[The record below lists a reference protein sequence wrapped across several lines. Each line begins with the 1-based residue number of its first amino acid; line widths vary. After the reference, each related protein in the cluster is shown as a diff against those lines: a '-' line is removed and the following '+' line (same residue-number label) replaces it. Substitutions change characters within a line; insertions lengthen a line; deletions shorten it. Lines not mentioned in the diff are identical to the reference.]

1 MKTPRY
7 ICSKC
12 RQPFTRR
19 WNAYRHCN
27 NQHYGRI
34 ENIISYT
41 AYLMNQKDSI
51 SLSGYSE
58 DNSSQQSNVKN
69 PIFFDKSI
77 SPNNLQSSTLTDP
90 FDNAI
95 ERELFPYELL
105 AQLGPK
111 YEEMRHILESVAE
124 PYRKILLGKAL
135 LSAINSDNPKETM
148 NKKLIDYRKSKTVE
162 MMLNDLAAYCGQ
174 DKAFIKEFL
183 KLKFKHNKIL

>member
-1 MKTPRY
+1 
-7 ICSKC
+7 
-12 RQPFTRR
+12 
-19 WNAYRHCN
+19 
-27 NQHYGRI
+27 
-34 ENIISYT
+34 
-41 AYLMNQKDSI
+41 MNQKDSI